1 MVSVVGG
8 SFQLNDYIFRQNHR
22 MVTGRNRNGIPWEK
36 AEAEEVGMQEKALVR
51 HVDIAEPDWGD
62 GGQAE
67 LTWSD
72 TPSSP
77 EEEWLRGQQDL
88 NKKSEGTD
96 VAAKWKSFLQ
106 CEAVKDCTS
115 RR

>member
-51 HVDIAEPDWGD
+51 HVDIAEPD
-62 GGQAE
+62 
-67 LTWSD
+67 
-72 TPSSP
+72 
-77 EEEWLRGQQDL
+77 
-88 NKKSEGTD
+88 
-96 VAAKWKSFLQ
+96 
-106 CEAVKDCTS
+106 
-115 RR
+115 